1 MKIKIGIDCGV
12 NTGFA
17 VAIDG
22 ILTRVESMTIT
33 QAMEAVKEL
42 HKQHPNLI
50 VRIEDARKRTW
61 FGDADA
67 RQAKSGA
74 GTREGVGSVKRDCS
88 IWEQFC
94 IEQNIKF
101 DLVHP
106 AANITKTKDA
116 YFKRLTGWKDR
127 TNEHGRDAAM
137 LVHQFKAV

>member
-61 FGDADA
+61 FGNADA

-74 GTREGVGSVKRDCS
+74 GTREGVGSLSAIVRYGSNSVSSKTLS
-88 IWEQFC
+88 LIWYIQ
-94 IEQNIKF
+94 QQ
-101 DLVHP
+101 
-106 AANITKTKDA
+106 T
-116 YFKRLTGWKDR
+116 
-127 TNEHGRDAAM
+127 
-137 LVHQFKAV
+137 